1 MKRHKTVLLADG
13 SEEFRWL
20 VWKCAGEHTY
30 FSMKTVGSGW
40 DVLQCVQKQPPDLL
54 LIDTALPDIC
64 GLTVLKELARRGSVP
79 KTIVISSFVS
89 ERMAA
94 KALSLGA
101 VHFLPKPF
109 HTEALFDLIY
119 GCSTV
124 IRSTLPCPP
133 ACGGEPGCL
142 GRCLSAG
149 KGYPED
155 GCLPTGRSFDPFER
169 WKWNKAHKYFSSPVG

>member
-40 DVLQCVQKQPPDLL
+40 DILRCVQEQPPDLL

-64 GLTVLKELARRGSVP
+64 GLTVLKELVRRGSVP
-79 KTIVISSFVS
+79 KTIVISSVVS

-101 VHFLPKPF
+101 VYFLPKPF
-109 HTEALFDLIY
+109 HIEALFDLIY
-119 GCSTV
+119 G
-124 IRSTLPCPP
+124 LLHGYPQYPP
-133 ACGGEPGCL
+133 LALSRAAGNGCL
-142 GRCLSAG
+142 LEKALLRKANDRNSFFGIMKRRPSRKWEGLRFLCYLS
-149 KGYPED
+149 
-155 GCLPTGRSFDPFER
+155 
-169 WKWNKAHKYFSSPVG
+169 

>member
-1 MKRHKTVLLADG
+1 MKLWKGSGSMKRHKIVLLADG
-13 SEEFRWL
+13 SEELRWL
-20 VWKCAGEHTY
+20 VWKRAGEHTY

-40 DVLQCVQKQPPDLL
+40 DVLRCVQKQIPDLL

-79 KTIVISSFVS
+79 KTIVLSSVVS

-101 VHFLPKPF
+101 VCFLPKPF

-119 GCSTV
+119 G
-124 IRSTLPCPP
+124 L
-133 ACGGEPGCL
+133 L
-142 GRCLSAG
+142 H
-149 KGYPED
+149 GYPQYPPLARRTAGGLAQETLLD
-155 GCLPTGRSFDPFER
+155 GCFADSEGFGAGGS
-169 WKWNKAHKYFSSPVG
+169 FSSTRSRMC

>member
-1 MKRHKTVLLADG
+1 MEMRGGAYVFFHED
-13 SEEFRWL
+13 RWR
-20 VWKCAGEHTY
+20 
-30 FSMKTVGSGW
+30 GW
-40 DVLQCVQKQPPDLL
+40 DVLQSVQKQPPDLL

-119 GCSTV
+119 G
-124 IRSTLPCPP
+124 LLHGYPQYPP
-133 ACGGEPGCL
+133 LVRLRAAGSPGCL

>member
-40 DVLQCVQKQPPDLL
+40 DILRCVQEQPPDLL

-79 KTIVISSFVS
+79 KTIVISSVVS

-101 VHFLPKPF
+101 VYFLPKPF
-109 HTEALFDLIY
+109 HIEALFDLIY
-119 GCSTV
+119 GLLHGYPQYPPLALS
-124 IRSTLPCPP
+124 RS
-133 ACGGEPGCL
+133 AGNGCL
-142 GRCLSAG
+142 FEKALLRKANDRNSFFGIMKRRPSRKWEGLRFLCYLS
-149 KGYPED
+149 
-155 GCLPTGRSFDPFER
+155 
-169 WKWNKAHKYFSSPVG
+169 

>member
-54 LIDTALPDIC
+54 LIDMALPDIC

-79 KTIVISSFVS
+79 KTIVISSVVS

-101 VHFLPKPF
+101 VYFLPKPF
-109 HTEALFDLIY
+109 HIEALFDLIY
-119 GCSTV
+119 G
-124 IRSTLPCPP
+124 LLHGYPQYPP
-133 ACGGEPGCL
+133 LALSRAAGNGCL
-142 GRCLSAG
+142 FEKALLRKANDRNSFFGIMKRRPSRKWEGLRFLCYLS
-149 KGYPED
+149 
-155 GCLPTGRSFDPFER
+155 
-169 WKWNKAHKYFSSPVG
+169 